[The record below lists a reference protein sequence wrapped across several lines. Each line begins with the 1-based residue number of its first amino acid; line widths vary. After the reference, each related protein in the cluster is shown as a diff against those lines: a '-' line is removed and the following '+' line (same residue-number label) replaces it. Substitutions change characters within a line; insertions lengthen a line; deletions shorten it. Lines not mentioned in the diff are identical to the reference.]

1 LAERSVENM
10 EVINI
15 QEAGAAGIDQYL
27 ERIFLVL
34 RNIAHLS
41 SIYSKYLQK
50 NFDVTTSQLLCL
62 RALAYED
69 GLSAGEI
76 GRRIFIKPGTITGLI
91 DRLEGKGLV
100 RRTRVHKDRRVIN
113 VEITQAG
120 RELAGSAP
128 VPVQSLLA
136 VNLKKLPLEEVEK
149 MTQALERLLKLMQ
162 SEEVTTELTLA
173 TSEDQVF

>member
-1 LAERSVENM
+1 M
-10 EVINI
+10 EVVNI
-15 QEAGAAGIDQYL
+15 QEARSEQIDQYL

-62 RALAYED
+62 RTLAHED

-91 DRLEGKGLV
+91 DRLEAKGLV

-113 VEITQAG
+113 VEITPEG
-120 RELAGSAP
+120 RDLVRSAP

-136 VNLKKLPLEEVEK
+136 INLKKLSLEEVEK
-149 MTQALERLLKLMQ
+149 MTQTLERLLKLMQ
-162 SEEVTTELTLA
+162 SEELTTELTLA
-173 TSEDQVF
+173 ASEDQIF

>member
-1 LAERSVENM
+1 M
-10 EVINI
+10 EVLNI
-15 QEAGAAGIDQYL
+15 KEARSEQIDQYL

-62 RALAYED
+62 RALAHKD

-91 DRLEGKGLV
+91 DRLEVKGLV

-120 RELAGSAP
+120 RDLVASAP

-136 VNLKKLPLEEVEK
+136 INLKKLSLEEVER
-149 MTQALERLLKLMQ
+149 MTQALELLLKLMQ